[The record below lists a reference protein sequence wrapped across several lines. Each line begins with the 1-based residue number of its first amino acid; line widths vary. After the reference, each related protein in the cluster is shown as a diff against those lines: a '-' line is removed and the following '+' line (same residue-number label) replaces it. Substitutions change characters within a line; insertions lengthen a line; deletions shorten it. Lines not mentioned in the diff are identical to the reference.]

1 MKKFLY
7 IVALTF
13 PFFIIYSF
21 WILSA
26 FSFNVYTV
34 FDSSV
39 FWVLTIVYY
48 TVAMW
53 IPVGFLASGEAD
65 SFFEK

>member
-13 PFFIIYSF
+13 PFFIVYSF

-34 FDSSV
+34 FDSST
-39 FWVLTIVYY
+39 FWVLTVVYY
-48 TVAMW
+48 VCAVW